1 MKKKPTDNK
10 PMLSL
15 PAKLLY
21 GAGLFPYSILQQ
33 TLFPLALLFAVDAM
47 SIPGWLAGIALSL
60 GLITHAV
67 CDPLARHISD
77 KCGSVIFGKRY
88 GFYILGMFLAAL
100 ANIFLWSMPG
110 AAAAGVKFL
119 WLAVSV
125 TVISV
130 LISCMQ
136 MPYNALGDEL
146 AGDAAEKKTVNTVK
160 NLFFIASLAVPLILM
175 GGLLQDSV
183 NPDGYM
189 NLALILSGFALI
201 AGTAAF
207 FTTYPHLPRLRA
219 KTMGAEEKPPEGF
232 SLKKLV
238 LNYFSALKGK
248 DGRAVLLGYCTS
260 LMSVAFLSGTGLL
273 LLIHTLALP
282 IFVVALDMGI
292 LFLAAIGSQFFWPR
306 VSKARGKKHAALAGV
321 IVALSGILLMC
332 AAFAADYYF
341 TAEFSPEWLLAP
353 AFAVSGFGLGAVFC
367 VPSAMLAETRKS
379 DPDSPDAAGMLNF
392 FYRTGQ
398 AVAVLLSGALISI
411 FNYGGSRGAPPGQP
425 SLINGALGWIVLLG
439 ASLALGLSVY
449 LFQTYRKPPR
459 VKQLRIKGTEDKE
472 LRISTEELRIEN
484 GELRS
489 KDGGA
494 QNANGDAQDSYGG
507 EQGAGGGGEILA
519 DAETPSEQLTIDV
532 CAAGGENAKPPTD
545 GTTAANAEKTE
556 SAAPIGPDTTDPARA
571 DNADNPAST
580 DPGPAAPNADSP
592 TPIGPAPE
600 TPAPTDTTAPTLIG
614 TNPETPTG
622 PNPESIERPL

>member
-10 PMLSL
+10 HMLSL
-15 PAKLLY
+15 PAKILY

-47 SIPGWLAGIALSL
+47 SMPGWLAGIALSM
-60 GLITHAV
+60 GLLAHAV
-67 CDPLARHISD
+67 CDPLARRISD
-77 KCGSVIFGKRY
+77 KCASVLFGKRY
-88 GFYILGMFLAAL
+88 GFYILGVFLAAL
-100 ANIFLWSMPG
+100 ANIFLWSMPP

-119 WLAVSV
+119 WLALSV

-136 MPYNALGDEL
+136 MPYDALGDEL
-146 AGDAAEKKTVNTVK
+146 AGDAAERKAIHTVK

-175 GGLLQDSV
+175 GGLLRDSAD
-183 NPDGYM
+183 PAGYM
-189 NLALILSGFALI
+189 NLALILSGAALI

-219 KTMGAEEKPPEGF
+219 KTMNAEEKQAGGL

-238 LNYFSALKGK
+238 LHYFSALKAK

-273 LLIHTLALP
+273 FLIHTLRLP
-282 IFVVALDMGI
+282 IFLAALDMGL

-306 VSKARGKKHAALAGV
+306 IARLRGKKHAVLAGV
-321 IVALSGILLMC
+321 AVALSGILLMC
-332 AAFAADYYF
+332 AAFAAAYYF
-341 TAEFSPEWLLAP
+341 DAGFPPEGLLVP

-367 VPSAMLAETRKS
+367 VPSAMLAETRKG

-398 AVAVLLSGALISI
+398 AAVVLLSGILISI
-411 FNYGGSRGAPPGQP
+411 FNYGGSGGDGG
-425 SLINGALGWIVLLG
+425 LIRGALGWIVLLG

-449 LFQTYRKPPR
+449 LFQTYRKPPKPP
-459 VKQLRIKGTEDKE
+459 KQLRMSD
-472 LRISTEELRIEN
+472 RELRIEN

-489 KDGGA
+489 KDREETDGGQTA
-494 QNANGDAQDSYGG
+494 ADGG
-507 EQGAGGGGEILA
+507 EQQT
-519 DAETPSEQLTIDV
+519 DATDASEPFDGQLTIDV
-532 CAAGGENAKPPTD
+532 LAAETERAEPTD
-545 GTTAANAEKTE
+545 AETEKAEPAEPKSVDAGT
-556 SAAPIGPDTTDPARA
+556 
-571 DNADNPAST
+571 DNPEPTEPKS
-580 DPGPAAPNADSP
+580 AD
-592 TPIGPAPE
+592 AE
-600 TPAPTDTTAPTLIG
+600 T
-614 TNPETPTG
+614 
-622 PNPESIERPL
+622 